1 MATDKRVAKRR
12 LEEML
17 MTVSAHLRDLEAYR
31 NEGDDAGEE
40 RSELALTYD
49 YARIRSHCAE
59 YGLELPHDV
68 PPEGE
73 NNGR

>member
-17 MTVSAHLRDLEAYR
+17 MYLHRHRRDLAAYR
-31 NEGDDAGEE
+31 DKGDAAGME
-40 RSELALTYD
+40 RCEQALKLVHSL
-49 YARIRSHCAE
+49 IREYCAE
-59 YGLELPHDV
+59 HGLELPHDV

-73 NNGR
+73 V